1 MSWGWRRN
9 KDEEKMGALRQREVE
24 VGKSWRLDTSW
35 EGRKGAPR
43 PGCDRRQHH
52 GGSIACET
60 LQVTDTVRRGS
71 SSPHVADETEER
83 PVGLK

>member
-9 KDEEKMGALRQREVE
+9 KEEEKMGALRQREVE

-35 EGRKGAPR
+35 EGQKGAPR